1 MRSGTGFFTTVY
13 EKFGVEWQS
22 PLCSSIQYLEQTGIL
37 ATHPLLAH
45 CITVSERDI
54 EIIATNRASVAHCPK
69 SNAKFGHG
77 YAPFERLVD
86 AGIAVG
92 LGTDSVASN
101 NMVDMFEESRS
112 AAFAARNR
120 ADRNRFVSAEEV
132 LSAATLGGAGT
143 LGLDDR
149 VGSLEPGKQADLAVI
164 SLTNIGQQPISDIN
178 AALVFSTSARD
189 VLMTMVAGREIYR
202 HGSVNTVDEDRLH
215 ERLSEIG
222 EKLRL
227 FSFDG

>member
-13 EKFGVEWQS
+13 EKFGVEWTS
-22 PLCSSIQYLEQTGIL
+22 PLCSSIEYLQQTGIL
-37 ATHPLLAH
+37 ATRPLLAH
-45 CITVSERDI
+45 CITVSDSDI
-54 EIIATNRASVAHCPK
+54 EIIAANQASVAHCPK

-120 ADRNRFVSAEEV
+120 ADRQRFVSAEEV
-132 LSAATLGGAGT
+132 LYVATFGGAET
-143 LGLDDR
+143 LGLEDR
-149 VGSLEPGKQADLAVI
+149 IGSLEANKQVDLAVVSI
-164 SLTNIGQQPISDIN
+164 SNIAQQPISDIN
-178 AALVFSTSARD
+178 AALAFSSSARD
-189 VLMTMVAGREIYR
+189 VAMTMVAGREIYR
-202 HGSVNTVDEDRLH
+202 NGTTMTADEIQLNARL
-215 ERLSEIG
+215 REIAR
-222 EKLRL
+222 KLQL
-227 FSFDG
+227 FNR